1 MNRISGV
8 TMDRVVDLSMMRDMI
23 VIQKEEV
30 EELHYK
36 AIDIFIV
43 LITSISF

>member
-8 TMDRVVDLSMMRDMI
+8 TLDRVVDLSMMRDMI
-23 VIQKEEV
+23 ITQKEEV
-30 EELHYK
+30 EELQYK